1 MKKGIREKFA
11 EVADIPKDFVM
22 DMARITLLGNRQ
34 IQVENYKSIVEYNN
48 NVIRLAMNNKQIKI
62 CGNDLIIENLAE
74 KTVYIGG
81 NIISVEFC
89 SKHSDMN
96 TNKINKR

>member
-11 EVADIPKDFVM
+11 EVTDLPKDFVM

-34 IQVENYKSIVEYNN
+34 IQVENYRGIVEYTDSI
-48 NVIRLAMNNKQIKI
+48 IRLDMNNKQIKI
-62 CGNDLIIENLAE
+62 CGNDLLIENLAE

-89 SKHSDMN
+89 SKHSAAH